1 MTKKYTITLTEKQIR
16 AIQEA
21 TDLLQRVQLGQW
33 QEIQDSLPL
42 KKPIDYGCFHEDMD
56 EIGRIL
62 SRYMIGGINGTNSS
76 LGVGNE
82 NLPESNAILYEI
94 HKVIWHKLSWE
105 RAVEDGIV
113 ESEDSPRD
121 WSKMMTVNYDFPL
134 KYSEEPLI
142 TIERIE

>member
-94 HKVIWHKLSWE
+94 HKVIRHKLSWE

>member
-33 QEIQDSLPL
+33 REIQDSLPL

-94 HKVIWHKLSWE
+94 HRVIRHKLSWE

>member
-94 HKVIWHKLSWE
+94 HRVIRHKLSWE